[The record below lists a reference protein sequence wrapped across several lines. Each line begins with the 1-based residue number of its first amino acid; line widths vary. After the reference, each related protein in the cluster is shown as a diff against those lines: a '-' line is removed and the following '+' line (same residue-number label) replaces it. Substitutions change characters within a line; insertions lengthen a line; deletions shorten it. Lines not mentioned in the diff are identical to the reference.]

1 MGNQNHIVY
10 GALALRPGGSGVQ
23 TYQRELLRGIARL
36 ADETYTLSATVQ
48 KDSVGELPE
57 RIAPI
62 AVPVSGGM
70 KRALLGLR
78 PVKEASIFHSL
89 DVDLPF
95 AQCGVLVSTVHD
107 MSVFDTPWA
116 MSAVRARG
124 EQALLRRSLKTAD
137 ELIAVSEF
145 TAERIHALTGRSA
158 HVVPLA
164 PASWAR
170 VPSDDEVE
178 KVRSKYGLP
187 DRFAFQLGTVE
198 PRKRPDIAANAA
210 ELIGIPMVLAGAD
223 SDNPDLGFPAL
234 GLGYV
239 DREDIPALY
248 RAASVVCYAS
258 VYEGFGLPPV
268 EAMACGAVVVASD
281 VGGIRAAVGEGALL
295 VGALD
300 VNEWADAMRGVVFD
314 EGAQKQLRAAARDRC
329 AQLGWENVTRSTLE
343 VYQSVL

>member
-95 AQCGVLVSTVHD
+95 AQRGVLVSTVHD

-210 ELIGIPMVLAGAD
+210 ELIGIPMVLAGAG

-248 RAASVVCYAS
+248 RRRPSCATRQCTRVSVCPRSRPWPAAPSSSPAMSAASARRWARARCSSALS
-258 VYEGFGLPPV
+258 TSTSGRTRF
-268 EAMACGAVVVASD
+268 AVSCSM
-281 VGGIRAAVGEGALL
+281 RARKNSCARRHET
-295 VGALD
+295 
-300 VNEWADAMRGVVFD
+300 
-314 EGAQKQLRAAARDRC
+314 AARNWGGKTSPDRP
-329 AQLGWENVTRSTLE
+329 
-343 VYQSVL
+343 